1 MAVDGQD
8 WRFATTQAP
17 MRRRSRL
24 NSFVFQNIPGRA
36 GPQSLSFD
44 IFLLIIDQLIQ
55 DAKDEETPAL
65 WCFSYDARVDTRFV
79 LRDYAREHA
88 APETYDSHKCRF
100 NSIHLPLE
108 ISRATRSL
116 VHQHFIRLPMV
127 AADFAQ
133 NLIVDAWVLPEIDR
147 FRPQSTMGYGYP
159 DCLNNIIFTNTLLL
173 PPPQA
178 VLVLNCICTIHL
190 NTPGFFSS
198 DSPRGVG
205 SLLTLPNLKSIIC
218 NVVFGGVVEDDLNP
232 RSPDIIEIP
241 ALLDSLTQWRDD
253 NEQAFMTM
261 WPAFEKK
268 GVKMLGKCIFGNEQP
283 ILEVLRTPYGIRI
296 RYLSPDARFSESS
309 ESQNEE
315 N

>member
-17 MRRRSRL
+17 MRRRPRL
-24 NSFVFQNIPGRA
+24 NSFVFQNIPDRA
-36 GPQSLSFD
+36 GPRSLSFD

-65 WCFSYDARVDTRFV
+65 WCFSYDARVDARFV

-88 APETYDSHKCRF
+88 APGMCDNHKCRF

-108 ISRATRSL
+108 ISRATRGL

-127 AADFAQ
+127 TADLAQ
-133 NLIVDAWVLPEIDR
+133 NLIVDAWVLPDIDR

-178 VLVLNCICTIHL
+178 VLVLNCIRTIHL
-190 NTPGFFSS
+190 NTPGFFAS
-198 DSPRGVG
+198 DNPRGVG
-205 SLLTLPNLKSIIC
+205 SLLTLSNLKSIIC
-218 NVVFGGVVEDDLNP
+218 NVDFGG
-232 RSPDIIEIP
+232 
-241 ALLDSLTQWRDD
+241 WRDD

-309 ESQNEE
+309 ESQNDE